1 MVFSLVTA
9 PISPP
14 AALLSCK
21 NQAIP
26 PTARA
31 SAESA
36 YTTQMVAGV
45 AQHLLWVCK
54 VLVLVKSPPNFV
66 DSNQGRIG
74 VKGGLLLAA
83 AFERNEGLFSSG
95 YRLGGWQPVLLPPN
109 GNTIAIGINRNCVT

>member
-1 MVFSLVTA
+1 VVWHAPSAEVTELASQTGAISVVSSLVTA
-9 PISPP
+9 PISLLPP
-14 AALLSCK
+14 VALLSCK
-21 NQAIP
+21 SQAIH

-36 YTTQMVAGV
+36 CTTEMVAGV

-74 VKGGLLLAA
+74 IKGGLLLAA
-83 AFERNEGLFSSG
+83 AFERNEG
-95 YRLGGWQPVLLPPN
+95 
-109 GNTIAIGINRNCVT
+109 AIQ